1 MVVATASEPA
11 STALEEAVAAFI
23 AYYNNRRNHEGI
35 GNVTPADVYYG
46 RRSEILARREEA
58 RQRDAGVRSA
68 PLAQRLVSSEGVPA
82 LQNRG
87 NIALTMTIQVG
98 AFELRE
104 PVPKLRHPRLLAAL
118 RPWIDV
124 GSVGSKA
131 LTFLGEEWRAELLG
145 QLTRPGTFY
154 DFTRYRPTTTL
165 KEGQRELTL
174 PNTSLHYA
182 QATDGQDWLLL
193 NMLEPHAHGEEYV
206 ASVLALL
213 QHLGVRHYCRVG
225 SMSAPVPH
233 TRPPIISGSASD
245 DALQERLR
253 QLAVRVGTGT
263 YQGPT
268 SILSLVTNEVQPLG
282 IDTLTV
288 MLQLPGYFEVDPY
301 YRGLNA
307 LLELLSGLYDL
318 SLNLDDVRKRSG
330 GQCAALDEKTRQDSG
345 AEAMVRELEAAY
357 DLEPESPAREE
368 DSPTLSPELDRFLHD
383 VERRLDEPR
392 SD

>member
-1 MVVATASEPA
+1 MSRGWITGHPLCLRSVCPLCLKIEVHGQ
-11 STALEEAVAAFI
+11 LFL
-23 AYYNNRRNHEGI
+23 GI
-35 GNVTPADVYYG
+35 
-46 RRSEILARREEA
+46 
-58 RQRDAGVRSA
+58 
-68 PLAQRLVSSEGVPA
+68 SSWDGVPA
-82 LQNRG
+82 PQSHGTMSLF
-87 NIALTMTIQVG
+87 MTIQVG

-104 PVPKLRHPRLLAAL
+104 PVPALRHPRLIASL
-118 RPWIDV
+118 RPWIDA

-131 LTFLGEEWRAELLG
+131 LTFLGEAWRAEPLG

-165 KEGQRELTL
+165 KEGHRELTL

-206 ASVLALL
+206 ESLKELL
-213 QHLGVRHYCRVG
+213 QHLGVRHYCRLG

-253 QLAVRVGTGT
+253 QLGVRVRTGT

-268 SILSLVTNEVQPLG
+268 SILSLVTDEVQQLG
-282 IDTLTV
+282 IDTVTV
-288 MLQLPGYFEVDPY
+288 MLQLPGYFEADPY

-318 SLNLDDVRKRSG
+318 SLNTDSVRREMERQGAS
-330 GQCAALDEKTRQDSG
+330 LDEGAQKNPGAQD
-345 AEAMVRELEAAY
+345 MVRELEATY
-357 DLEPESPAREE
+357 DSEPESPAPEE
-368 DSPTLSPELDRFLHD
+368 DSPTLSPELNQFLRD
-383 VERRLDEPR
+383 VETKLDEPG
-392 SD
+392 SG

>member
-1 MVVATASEPA
+1 
-11 STALEEAVAAFI
+11 
-23 AYYNNRRNHEGI
+23 
-35 GNVTPADVYYG
+35 
-46 RRSEILARREEA
+46 
-58 RQRDAGVRSA
+58 
-68 PLAQRLVSSEGVPA
+68 
-82 LQNRG
+82 
-87 NIALTMTIQVG
+87 MTIQVG

-104 PVPKLRHPRLLAAL
+104 PVPKLKHPRLLAAL

-124 GSVGSKA
+124 GSVGTTA
-131 LTFLGEEWRAELLG
+131 LTFLGEAWRAEPLA

-206 ASVLALL
+206 ESLKELL
-213 QHLGVRHYCRVG
+213 QHLGVSHYCRVG

-253 QLAVRVGTGT
+253 QLGVRVGTGT

-268 SILSLVTNEVQPLG
+268 SILSLVTNEVQQLG

-288 MLQLPGYFEVDPY
+288 MLQLPGYLQVEPY

-318 SLNLDDVRKRSG
+318 SLNTDAVRQKMERQG
-330 GQCAALDEKTRQDSG
+330 TNLDESVQHDPHVQD
-345 AEAMVRELEAAY
+345 MVRELEATY
-357 DLEPESPAREE
+357 DSEPGSSAPEE
-368 DSPTLSPELDRFLHD
+368 DSPKLSPELDQFLHD

>member
-1 MVVATASEPA
+1 
-11 STALEEAVAAFI
+11 
-23 AYYNNRRNHEGI
+23 
-35 GNVTPADVYYG
+35 
-46 RRSEILARREEA
+46 
-58 RQRDAGVRSA
+58 
-68 PLAQRLVSSEGVPA
+68 
-82 LQNRG
+82 
-87 NIALTMTIQVG
+87 MTIQVG

-124 GSVGSKA
+124 GSVGTTA
-131 LTFLGEEWRAELLG
+131 LTFLGEAWRAEPLG

-206 ASVLALL
+206 ESLKELL
-213 QHLGVRHYCRVG
+213 QHLGVSHYCRVG

-253 QLAVRVGTGT
+253 QLGVRVGAGT

-268 SILSLVTNEVQPLG
+268 SILSLVTEEARQLG

-288 MLQLPGYFEVDPY
+288 TLLLPGYFELDPY

-318 SLNLDDVRKRSG
+318 SLNLDDVRKRTE
-330 GQCAALDEKTRQDSG
+330 GQCATIDDMVRQNPD
-345 AEAMVRELEAAY
+345 AEAMVRQFEAAY
-357 DLEPESPAREE
+357 DSEPVSSPPEE
-368 DSPTLSPELDRFLHD
+368 DPPNLSPELDRFLRD
-383 VERRLDEPR
+383 VERRLDEPEAG
-392 SD
+392 